1 MPGPQGA
8 AMSAKLTPAMRRL
21 LHQIRTGFRTYPLDG
36 NERRT
41 FERLE
46 RLGLVTNVGRHA
58 DLYRTTEQGDLA
70 DDLNQR
76 KDHT

>member
-1 MPGPQGA
+1 
-8 AMSAKLTPAMRRL
+8 MSAKPTPAMRRL
-21 LHQIRTGFRTYPLDG
+21 LHQIRTGLRTYPFDG

-46 RLGLVTNVGRHA
+46 SLGLVTNVGRGA

-76 KDHT
+76 KGHE

>member
-8 AMSAKLTPAMRRL
+8 AMSAKPTPAMRRL
-21 LHQIRTGFRTYPLDG
+21 LHQIRTGFRTYPFDG

-46 RLGLVTNVGRHA
+46 RLGLITNIGRGA